1 MLDNCNSDLKINNKM
16 EAFRRAAFFVTV
28 VFFLVILFCQTALCA
43 EQTHKKNAATDRFF
57 TEAAFITGFGS
68 GDVPEGHYKPVLL
81 IDHFGV
87 DLKRYFTALKNHRG
101 ILSAFIEPQ
110 FNTIVN
116 PETDFEC
123 GIGIGIKYMYPFTDR
138 LSIYIMG
145 SVGPHYISI
154 VTKDQANGFIFSD
167 VIGTG
172 LYYYLSKD
180 SAINVGYRVRHL
192 SNTGLAEPNGGID
205 THFGVIGYSVF
216 FN

>member
-1 MLDNCNSDLKINNKM
+1 
-16 EAFRRAAFFVTV
+16 
-28 VFFLVILFCQTALCA
+28 
-43 EQTHKKNAATDRFF
+43 
-57 TEAAFITGFGS
+57 
-68 GDVPEGHYKPVLL
+68 
-81 IDHFGV
+81 
-87 DLKRYFTALKNHRG
+87 
-101 ILSAFIEPQ
+101 
-110 FNTIVN
+110 
-116 PETDFEC
+116 
-123 GIGIGIKYMYPFTDR
+123 MYPFTDR

-192 SNTGLAEPNGGID
+192 SNAGLAEPNGGID